1 MYKTGFSLLT
11 LVLATAMTFSGLS
24 CGQTAVE
31 NETEETTTNTPVK
44 GQAVEDLPSEN
55 TAQSPASP
63 PVAEHAAETNEVP
76 EYAVEITPVD
86 LLEQHYLVLR
96 SRLPLDNM
104 TGFMAM
110 EGQNLRL
117 AAKRAGIEPMGN
129 LSMLFY
135 EWDTE
140 NGIGEAAVA
149 LPVAADVEL
158 PGYVNIS
165 LPAGPAIG
173 TAMQGPY
180 SQLGVYH
187 YAMDAYLKA
196 NNLSAGTP
204 TIEEYVIGP
213 TATPDTNLFVTM
225 ITYPIVAD

>member
-1 MYKTGFSLLT
+1 MYKKGFLFFA
-11 LVLATAMTFSGLS
+11 LVLVTAMALTGIS
-24 CGQTAVE
+24 CGPTPVD

-44 GQAVEDLPSEN
+44 GRAIEDLPSEN
-55 TAQSPASP
+55 DGQSPASP
-63 PVAEHAAETNEVP
+63 PVAKNESEANQVP

-104 TGFMAM
+104 TGFMAI

-117 AAKRAGIEPMGN
+117 AAQRAGIEPQGN

-149 LPVAADVEL
+149 LPVAATVEL

-196 NNLSAGTP
+196 NNLSAATP

-225 ITYPIVAD
+225 ITYPLVKE